1 MQHLSKL
8 LAWVEPQGDE
18 EFVAAFVGGAAP
30 QRAPA
35 VQVCATPE
43 EAREWIEHEAAE
55 FGLHARVAVQISGSA
70 TPRSGT
76 HIEGTWL
83 APGCPATIHRTAS
96 TAIRPVSPA
105 AV

>member
-1 MQHLSKL
+1 VTRGMIMPHRSKL

-35 VQVCATPE
+35 VQVSATPE

-55 FGLHARVAVQISGSA
+55 FGLPVEWLSRA
-70 TPRSGT
+70 PR
-76 HIEGTWL
+76 
-83 APGCPATIHRTAS
+83 R
-96 TAIRPVSPA
+96 
-105 AV
+105 